1 MFVTKKHLNRRTF
14 LRGAGVAIALPLL
27 DAMVPAATA
36 QSLTAARERFRFGVV
51 YVPNGIYPGMW
62 HPEKVGKKDFE
73 LNVIMKPL
81 ERHREYLTT
90 ISQLKAP
97 DGKKDMGGIHMG
109 ASAAFLNGTG
119 PIGKNGDFNLIQ
131 SKKSIDQY
139 IADAIAGDTPL
150 RSLELGTEDMG
161 TSAGACDGYPCVF
174 FNTMAWHDDFSPLP
188 VSVNPQ
194 VTFERM
200 FGDPGTPEQRLAR
213 LRTKKSMLD
222 SVLHETKRLEHMLGA
237 NDNAILDEYLT
248 NIRRVEKQLEKMEA
262 RSHAIA
268 TATGAPVG
276 IPEDFD
282 THMTVTYDLL
292 HLAFQGDITR
302 VFSFMVGHEGSGRS
316 YAFVGVKEPHHSTSH
331 HKNTPESLDQ
341 YARINTYHMAKLA
354 EFCDKLRATPDGD
367 GNLLDSTLIYFGA
380 GMSNGLLHDRHN
392 VPALLL
398 GRANGRLEGNR
409 HIAAPK
415 DTPTSNLLLGMA
427 DLLGAEVE
435 SIGVSTGRFLI

>member
-1 MFVTKKHLNRRTF
+1 RTF

-36 QSLTAARERFRFGVV
+36 QSLTAARERLRFGAI

-81 ERHREYLTT
+81 ERHRDYLTT

-97 DGKKDMGGIHMG
+97 DGNKDMGGIHMG

-119 PIGKNGDFNLIQ
+119 PIGRNGDFNLIQ

-188 VSVNPQ
+188 VGINPQ

-200 FGDPGTPEQRLAR
+200 FGDPGSTAQRLHR
-213 LRTKKSMLD
+213 LRLKQSMLD
-222 SVLHETKRLEHMLGA
+222 SV
-237 NDNAILDEYLT
+237 
-248 NIRRVEKQLEKMEA
+248 
-262 RSHAIA
+262 
-268 TATGAPVG
+268 
-276 IPEDFD
+276 
-282 THMTVTYDLL
+282 
-292 HLAFQGDITR
+292 
-302 VFSFMVGHEGSGRS
+302 
-316 YAFVGVKEPHHSTSH
+316 
-331 HKNTPESLDQ
+331 
-341 YARINTYHMAKLA
+341 
-354 EFCDKLRATPDGD
+354 
-367 GNLLDSTLIYFGA
+367 
-380 GMSNGLLHDRHN
+380 
-392 VPALLL
+392 
-398 GRANGRLEGNR
+398 
-409 HIAAPK
+409 
-415 DTPTSNLLLGMA
+415 
-427 DLLGAEVE
+427 
-435 SIGVSTGRFLI
+435 